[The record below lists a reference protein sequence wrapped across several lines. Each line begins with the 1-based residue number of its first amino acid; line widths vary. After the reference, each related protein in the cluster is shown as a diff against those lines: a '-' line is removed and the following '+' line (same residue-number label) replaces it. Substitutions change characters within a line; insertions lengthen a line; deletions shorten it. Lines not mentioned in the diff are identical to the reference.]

1 MRLREWGVDPTKPD
15 HVCHFAYLES
25 TVAGYVRRNGS
36 LPPPEIFSR
45 HLPTVDVVA
54 PTLPAS
60 PSCHPFLFG
69 PVPTFLGSR
78 ALLSKQGIPPGDS
91 LYAALLPESP
101 RLSLRAL
108 GRGVHF
114 LSASAVVHLVQT
126 EHSSPLCGLGSW
138 RYATAFTGADT
149 FGAAVRAHAPGSTLL
164 SASEVSHHI
173 TPPYPAP

>member
-1 MRLREWGVDPTKPD
+1 MCCVHMSD

-25 TVAGYVRRNGS
+25 TVTGYVRRHGS

-45 HLPTVDVVA
+45 HLPSVDDVA

-78 ALLSKQGIPPGDS
+78 ALLSKQGIPPEDP
-91 LYAALLPESP
+91 LYVALLSASP
-101 RLSLRAL
+101 RLALRAL